1 MPPLATTV
9 SDKKKVFSVSGN
21 PPQAIVS
28 AVHIF
33 NCLWQKQSVPES
45 WKTQC
50 VIPILKPNKDTFDRN
65 SYRSISLASCLG
77 KIFEQIMKLLLDYF
91 ERKGKSSCQQTRISW
106 GLHLICPT
114 MQTCS
119 CKIKNFFDQLSLGQH
134 SSW

>member
-9 SDKKKVFSVSGN
+9 SDKKNVFSVSGN

-33 NCLWQKQSVPES
+33 NCLWQKQPVPES

-50 VIPILKPNKDTFDRN
+50 VILILKPNKDTFDRN

-77 KIFEQIMKLLLDYF
+77 KIFEQIMKLL
-91 ERKGKSSCQQTRISW
+91 S
-106 GLHLICPT
+106 
-114 MQTCS
+114 
-119 CKIKNFFDQLSLGQH
+119 
-134 SSW
+134 